1 MTTSMMK
8 AILLGSIGWVALAG
22 VAQAGNLAALPPN
35 GRAAESASVIRVDW
49 QDPQR
54 LPPQFR
60 NHCSVDFWSG
70 RPYCADHCGQGY
82 QLYYC
87 GPASFGCCHVGYGY
101 CDWHGHLR
109 CHP

>member
-1 MTTSMMK
+1 MMK
-8 AILLGSIGWVALAG
+8 AILFGWIAAIALAG
-22 VAQAGNLAALPPN
+22 GAQAGSLAVLLAQ
-35 GRAAESASVIRVDW
+35 GRPATQASVIEVDW
-49 QDPQR
+49 QDPAT

-60 NHCSVDFWSG
+60 NHCRIDSWSG
-70 RPYCADHCGQGY
+70 RPYCADHCGLGY

-87 GPASFGCCHVGYGY
+87 TPDSFGCCRVGFGY